1 MILSDEQYAVVA
13 AKDAEIERLTAL
25 MTDREQEI
33 LYWMKV
39 AGDNAGI
46 SDARLAEVERLEA
59 ALRTILAAHGHS
71 LMMGPVV
78 CDCDICEHCRAALSH
93 PAATGEGGA

>member
-1 MILSDEQYAVVA
+1 MIMSDEQFAVVA

-59 ALRTILAAHGHS
+59 ALRELVDIVQGHLDDGDRLDS
-71 LMMGPVV
+71 FTLQPA
-78 CDCDICEHCRAALSH
+78 RAALSQ
-93 PAATGEGGA
+93 PAATGEGDK

>member
-1 MILSDEQYAVVA
+1 MILSDEQFAVVA

-46 SDARLAEVERLEA
+46 SDARLAEVEECPRCSGSAGRRRSPEQSQ
-59 ALRTILAAHGHS
+59 GD
-71 LMMGPVV
+71 G
-78 CDCDICEHCRAALSH
+78 
-93 PAATGEGGA
+93 